1 MNTKNLIAII
11 QFAIENEDEAYE
23 FYKDAASLVKDPT
36 LKETFADLA
45 DEELE
50 HKKFLNDFLAGDRK
64 EFKLD
69 EFNDYKV
76 AETIEKPKLS
86 VKMNFSD
93 AISLAVKK
101 EEEAMEMY
109 ESLAK
114 ASLDE
119 DIKELFLN
127 LMKMEQMHKAKL
139 EDIYVNVAFGEVW

>member
-1 MNTKNLIAII
+1 MNTENLIAII